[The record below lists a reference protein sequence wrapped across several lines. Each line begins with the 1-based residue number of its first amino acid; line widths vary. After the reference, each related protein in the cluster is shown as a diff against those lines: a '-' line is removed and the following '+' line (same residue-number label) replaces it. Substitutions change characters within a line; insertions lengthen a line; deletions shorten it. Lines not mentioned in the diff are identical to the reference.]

1 MDDGAE
7 ERDHIDKFIEEI
19 KDELPP
25 ELDLGVEGA
34 VERIMGL
41 SRRLNKMME
50 ETLAE
55 RDLTW
60 GEFKLLGLPRP
71 PGLPLPASPG
81 QARRAPRALER
92 GDDQPARPAGGGGLH
107 QADPRPG
114 RPARRQGRADP
125 GRSED
130 LPPVHGGPGA
140 KEALIASALY
150 GGERDQLNVLLRR
163 VMIAFEEKA
172 GKR

>member
-1 MDDGAE
+1 MTAVGE

-55 RDLTW
+55 RDLT
-60 GEFKLLGLPRP
+60 
-71 PGLPLPASPG
+71 
-81 QARRAPRALER
+81 
-92 GDDQPARPAGGGGLH
+92 
-107 QADPRPG
+107 
-114 RPARRQGRADP
+114 
-125 GRSED
+125 
-130 LPPVHGGPGA
+130 
-140 KEALIASALY
+140 
-150 GGERDQLNVLLRR
+150 
-163 VMIAFEEKA
+163 
-172 GKR
+172 

>member
-1 MDDGAE
+1 MGE

-60 GEFKLLGLPRP
+60 GEFKLLGHLVHQ
-71 PGLPLPASPG
+71 GSPTG
-81 QARRAPRALER
+81 S
-92 GDDQPARPAGGGGLH
+92 
-107 QADPRPG
+107 RPG
-114 RPARRQGRADP
+114 SSPSTSSSRAGR
-125 GRSED
+125 
-130 LPPVHGGPGA
+130 
-140 KEALIASALY
+140 
-150 GGERDQLNVLLRR
+150 
-163 VMIAFEEKA
+163 
-172 GKR
+172 